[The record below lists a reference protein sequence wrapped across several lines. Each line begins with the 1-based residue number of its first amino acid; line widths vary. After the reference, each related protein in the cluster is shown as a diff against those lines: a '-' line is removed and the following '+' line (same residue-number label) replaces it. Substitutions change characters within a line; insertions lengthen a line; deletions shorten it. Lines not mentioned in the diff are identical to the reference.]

1 MELPS
6 RGSPSSNCEVN
17 VFTSPSMLLRM
28 AALPEGLYG
37 CYRCAY
43 VWRPVRSHPPTMCA
57 RCKSRF
63 WDVPLLRAIRR
74 GHRLG
79 IAELLTPR
87 REEVLRAVRQ
97 RGFGHVRV
105 FGSVR
110 RSEATSSS
118 DVDLLVDRV
127 RETSLLDRAGLTE
140 DLETIL
146 ERRVDVV
153 PEDALHWYVRAQVL
167 FESVPL

>member
-1 MELPS
+1 
-6 RGSPSSNCEVN
+6 
-17 VFTSPSMLLRM
+17 
-28 AALPEGLYG
+28 
-37 CYRCAY
+37 
-43 VWRPVRSHPPTMCA
+43 MCA

-63 WDVPLLRAIRR
+63 WDVPILRAIRQ

-79 IAELLTPR
+79 IAEVLAPR
-87 REEVLRAVRQ
+87 REVVLRAVRR

-110 RSEATSSS
+110 RSEATDGS

-127 RETSLLDRAGLTE
+127 RETSLLDRAGLAN
-140 DLETIL
+140 DLERIL

-153 PEDALHWYVRAQVL
+153 PEDALHWLVRPQVL
-167 FESVPL
+167 FEAVPL